1 MPLLFIYKDGQ
12 VKRFYYGG
20 QAVIEGVMMRGRNKV
35 AIAVRRPDGEVELI
49 DQPLATIYRGRF
61 REIPFIRG
69 IIVLIETLILG
80 TKALLHS
87 AEIASADEKEE
98 QISAMVLWGTVII
111 SIVFAVAIFFVS
123 PLLVTHYLIYP
134 YIASATIA
142 NVLEGV
148 LRIVIF
154 IVYLVVI
161 GQLPDI
167 KRVFAYHG
175 AEHKTVNAYES
186 GVPLELA
193 QVKNYSTAH
202 TRCGTSFLLIV
213 LIIAIIVFVL
223 LGQLPLWLAVISRI
237 VLLPVIAAIGYEF
250 VRFGS
255 AHANNSFLRLLLAP
269 GLGLQS
275 LTTREPDDKQVEVA
289 IVALKSCVEADESA
303 QL

>member
-223 LGQLPLWLAVISRI
+223 LGQLPLWLAVVSRI